1 MPFAS
6 TAALRGLALS
16 GAASA
21 CVYIVTGTA
30 TRLIVAGFVLV
41 VLYEPCTLQWPWH
54 YLTAEMHWLLTIA
67 AVGGYTALHPISFER
82 LRRCSY
88 LFSIFSS

>member
-41 VLYEPCTLQWPWH
+41 VLYEPCTLQWP
-54 YLTAEMHWLLTIA
+54 
-67 AVGGYTALHPISFER
+67 
-82 LRRCSY
+82 
-88 LFSIFSS
+88 